1 MLNKQDYKTSFFRI
15 NFKIL
20 ERNKLGLLGKWENE
34 RKIRNIIAYLIFLI
48 SFGNSN
54 NIIHTSLKNFIS
66 YLSFPVISQEQSSLK
81 KKNRRKKKTKKLHGI
96 IKFGIIKFLQLL
108 LLLLHFT
115 LILSQSLIHL
125 LLHINKNK
133 IKFT

>member
-48 SFGNSN
+48 SFVNSN

-81 KKNRRKKKTKKLHGI
+81 KKNRRKKKLKSYMESSSSFNFSCFFFISLSY
-96 IKFGIIKFLQLL
+96 FLNLS
-108 LLLLHFT
+108 FIFSC
-115 LILSQSLIHL
+115 ILT
-125 LLHINKNK
+125 K
-133 IKFT
+133 IK

>member
-66 YLSFPVISQEQSSLK
+66 YLSFPIISQEQSSLK
-81 KKNRRKKKTKKLHGI
+81 KKNRRKKKLKSYMESSSLESSSSFNFSCFFFI
-96 IKFGIIKFLQLL
+96 SLSYFLNLS
-108 LLLLHFT
+108 FIFSC
-115 LILSQSLIHL
+115 ILT
-125 LLHINKNK
+125 K
-133 IKFT
+133 IK

>member
-1 MLNKQDYKTSFFRI
+1 MLNQQDYKTSFFRI

-34 RKIRNIIAYLIFLI
+34 RKIRNIIAYFIFLI

-96 IKFGIIKFLQLL
+96 IKFLQLL

>member
-34 RKIRNIIAYLIFLI
+34 RKTRNIIAYLIFLI

-81 KKNRRKKKTKKLHGI
+81 KKNRRKKKLKSYMESSSSFNVSCFFFISLSY
-96 IKFGIIKFLQLL
+96 FLNLS
-108 LLLLHFT
+108 FIFSC
-115 LILSQSLIHL
+115 ILT
-125 LLHINKNK
+125 K
-133 IKFT
+133 IK